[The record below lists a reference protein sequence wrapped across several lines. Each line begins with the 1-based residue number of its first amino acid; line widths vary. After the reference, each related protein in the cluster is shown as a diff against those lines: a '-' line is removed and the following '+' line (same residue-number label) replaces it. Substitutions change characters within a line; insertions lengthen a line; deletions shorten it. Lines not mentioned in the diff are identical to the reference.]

1 MLLIVRLTTIS
12 GESRQWPT
20 DKHMFQLIIW
30 PKAVNNEQL
39 FVLGTRRPHQ
49 VNMQIDVLTQ
59 IYRRETAVNIRP
71 RIMFVD
77 CLIRGLVRNDTLQ
90 PYFKRGCPAHIY

>member
-12 GESRQWPT
+12 GESRQWPP

-30 PKAVNNEQL
+30 PRAVNNEQL

-90 PYFKRGCPAHIY
+90 SYFKRGCPAHIY